1 MVWQERKRTGRR
13 TRSVNQ
19 YHTSAMKNGE
29 RKRPPS
35 SQSHQA
41 CISIPTSQFAPMNNI
56 EWIFL
61 DLGWTLVD
69 ETLAHRADFSKGTY
83 NFEEKRRDAVI
94 VRASD
99 GQGGRVSLD
108 VNIEVT
114 NVDE

>member
-1 MVWQERKRTGRR
+1 MTNV
-13 TRSVNQ
+13 
-19 YHTSAMKNGE
+19 
-29 RKRPPS
+29 
-35 SQSHQA
+35 
-41 CISIPTSQFAPMNNI
+41 

-61 DLGWTLVD
+61 DLGWTLFD
-69 ETLAHRADFSKGTY
+69 ETRAHRADFLKGTY

>member
-1 MVWQERKRTGRR
+1 MDLSGPGLDARR
-13 TRSVNQ
+13 RN
-19 YHTSAMKNGE
+19 
-29 RKRPPS
+29 P
-35 SQSHQA
+35 
-41 CISIPTSQFAPMNNI
+41 
-56 EWIFL
+56 
-61 DLGWTLVD
+61 
-69 ETLAHRADFSKGTY
+69 AHRADFSKGTY